1 VIRLPVF
8 VAAGFAAAALAAAA
22 LPGLARAD
30 EIRYR
35 DPQSCDT
42 KVEKVAEVVAETW
55 TEVAARRKP
64 KGAVDLK
71 IPARLVDEIVRPADD
86 PQSQKFLDALGDL
99 GRGRLVEARDAFA
112 AVGGGGPRVDE
123 AGGRVVF
130 RPFNAGDEKG
140 RPKWHA
146 EYAHY
151 YYAEAAWRAAGGK
164 DKEGLEAALRALVAD
179 TPAAKPEAGKE
190 PAPAEKGFLVR
201 FAGGKSRYYPHAML
215 LKARILQD
223 LGRHDE
229 ALKAYDELYAKT
241 IELQLGARWAFEA
254 KVGAGRV
261 AEAKGAGAEAEAAY
275 EAAAAALESLV
286 ATAPDA
292 CTRRDLGRYFNEAG
306 VQKARVLLQAAEKAN
321 SPPAYAR
328 LQEYL
333 KGRTPEALAARVRGR
348 PAEVVAAIVEGG
360 SAPSVQAVLQNG
372 LGLALLAQGKHSEAV
387 LAFTE
392 VRVKHFAE
400 TAEVPRALSYLA
412 KAADAAAAAASS
424 PEAKAVY
431 QAQAAGA
438 RKDLAASYPDW
449 K

>member
-1 VIRLPVF
+1 VSRLPVL
-8 VAAGFAAAALAAAA
+8 AAAALAVAAV
-22 LPGLARAD
+22 PGLARAD

-35 DPQSCDT
+35 DPQTCDVR
-42 KVEKVAEVVAETW
+42 VEKVAEVVAETW

-64 KGAVDLK
+64 KGPVDLK
-71 IPARLVDEIVRPADD
+71 VPARLVDEISRPAED
-86 PQSQKFLDALGDL
+86 PQAQKFVDALGEL
-99 GRGRLVEARDAFA
+99 GRGRFAEARDGFA
-112 AVGGGGPRVDE
+112 AVGGGGPRVNE
-123 AGGRVVF
+123 EGGKVVF

-151 YYAEAAWRAAGGK
+151 YYADAAWRAAAGK
-164 DKEGLEAALRALVAD
+164 DKEGLEHALRALVAD
-179 TPAAKPEAGKE
+179 AAAPKADPGKE
-190 PAPAEKGFLVR
+190 APPAEKGFLVR
-201 FAGGKSRYYPHAML
+201 FAGGKSRYYPHAMV
-215 LKARILQD
+215 LKARVLSD

-229 ALKAYDELYAKT
+229 ALKAYDDLYAKA
-241 IELQLGARWAFEA
+241 IELQLGARWAYEA
-254 KVGAGRV
+254 KIGAGRV

-333 KGRTPEALAARVRGR
+333 KTRTPDALAARMRGR

-372 LGLALLAQGKHSEAV
+372 LGLALSAQGKHAEAV

-400 TAEVPRALSYLA
+400 AAEVPRALSYLA
-412 KAADAAAAAASS
+412 KAADAAAAAATS

-438 RKDLAASYPDW
+438 RKELAASYPDW